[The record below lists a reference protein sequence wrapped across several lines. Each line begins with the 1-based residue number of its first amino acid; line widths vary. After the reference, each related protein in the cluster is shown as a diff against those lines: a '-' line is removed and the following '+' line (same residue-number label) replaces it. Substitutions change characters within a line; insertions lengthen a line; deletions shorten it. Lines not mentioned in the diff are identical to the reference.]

1 MFTLAGVQFKPSD
14 KVQYFE
20 SSGID
25 LAVGERVIVETM
37 DGEEEGVVVIAPEQ
51 VLRSDLR
58 GPMNE
63 CGPAEGGKRIIQ
75 AVLSHV
81 CKRTA

>member
-1 MFTLAGVQFKPSD
+1 MSTLAGVQFKPSD
-14 KVQYFE
+14 KVRYFDA
-20 SSGID
+20 SGID

-58 GPMNE
+58 GPLN
-63 CGPAEGGKRIIQ
+63 
-75 AVLSHV
+75 AVLR
-81 CKRTA
+81 KAENA